1 MRILK
6 AEVDLR
12 DLTRVTEQ
20 TRATVLPHE
29 HEQSALKLN
38 KTQAGLRERTQIVID
53 KLAELQTTQQKNYG
67 KALGKLAKAESAM
80 RDAADLL
87 AAAESGPPTIA
98 AETEAIEA
106 LLVTKRGGRGGGG
119 GGGSAPGGGTGR
131 GEADDASALAGI
143 GDDRQAEDRFV
154 EQSTGIIR
162 TDIPEEFRAGL
173 DAYFDAIEGG

>member
-12 DLTRVTEQ
+12 HVTRVAEQ
-20 TRATVLPHE
+20 TRPTVLPHE
-29 HEQSALKLN
+29 HEQSAFELS
-38 KTQAGLRERTQIVID
+38 KTQTGLRKRTQIVID
-53 KLAELQTTQQKNYG
+53 KLEALQETQQKNYG
-67 KALGKLAKAESAM
+67 KPLGKLAKAESAM

-106 LLVTKRGGRGGGG
+106 LLVTKRGGGGGG
-119 GGGSAPGGGTGR
+119 GGGSAPGGGTGG
-131 GEADDASALAGI
+131 GEANEASALAGI
-143 GDDRQAEDRFV
+143 GDDIQAEDRFV

-162 TDIPEEFRAGL
+162 SDIPEEFRAGM